1 MPKPPVPPERRAFG
15 LRVRGLR
22 LAAGMTQEDLAER
35 AGLHR
40 TYIVGVE
47 TGERNLSLDAM
58 HKLARGLRCSP
69 AAFFSDPT
77 SS

>member
-1 MPKPPVPPERRAFG
+1 MPTRPVPSERRAFG
-15 LRVRGLR
+15 QAVRRLRS
-22 LAAGMTQEDLAER
+22 AAGMTQEDLAER
-35 AGLHR
+35 SGLHR

-47 TGERNLSLDAM
+47 TGERNLSLDAI

-69 AAFFSDPT
+69 AAFFSDPP